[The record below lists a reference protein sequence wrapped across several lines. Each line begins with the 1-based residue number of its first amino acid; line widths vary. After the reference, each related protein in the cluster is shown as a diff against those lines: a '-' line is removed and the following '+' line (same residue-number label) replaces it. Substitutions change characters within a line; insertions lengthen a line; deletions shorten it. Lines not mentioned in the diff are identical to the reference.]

1 MDEFLSWRWDSHDNA
16 RVNINEGE
24 IIESGATEKII
35 AGEVVRLV
43 YPEEGFKC
51 GCDLK
56 LF

>member
-1 MDEFLSWRWDSHDNA
+1 VDESPSWRWDSYDNA

-35 AGEVVRLV
+35 AGEVVRLI